1 MKTLLNKIGLLIGGL
16 VVLVAC
22 ADFDEL
28 NQDPRAANSDQV
40 QVEYFINNSIIGA
53 QQDPHVAERAFVLYW
68 KAASRQDRTNALPI
82 GSYNDGWSADYFR
95 YVSEWLNHANTAIQ
109 VAQEKMET
117 GNITPYTD
125 NLMQVAR
132 IWRVYLMSEMTDNF
146 GPIPIDA
153 FQGTNPDFA
162 SVQEVYYYMLSELD
176 AAQEA
181 LDLEVSVPAN
191 TQGLDPAYG
200 FDFGKW
206 KKYANSMRMR
216 LAMRLSEVDP
226 DKAREEFEDAVAI
239 GYIET
244 MDDAFAVQEQPGW
257 DPLSGVMSR
266 SWNAQF
272 LSATLNNLYIGL
284 GGISTEEQL
293 PASYHQY
300 VKPEDYIGVRYLEHF
315 TTTTNDP
322 SAGYWMDGL
331 QAEIDPRAYEAFAIP
346 GDVSNPQFFGGT
358 ATKRRLLNDNSE
370 LLDSIQAAFTWNASA
385 LGSWGDKG
393 AKNELYASSSSIPI
407 MVREFRTSESTRIFF
422 GPWESYFLIAEAAIR
437 GWATG
442 MDAATAYENG
452 VSASFDYWG
461 LSNFTGTYLA
471 SEEYNR
477 TGTSVSWNHTEEP
490 PQTHTMNYVDGYT
503 GQAGTVE
510 IPYPDNMLYLNG
522 TVKNDHLTKIITQ
535 KFIAQFP
542 WLPLEAWSDHR
553 RLGLP
558 FFENPAVE
566 EPLPALPALNKNN
579 FMDSRVEF
587 FPQRLPY
594 PSSVR
599 NSDAE
604 GYQQALNHLGG
615 PDAVF
620 TPLWWAKQQ

>member
-1 MKTLLNKIGLLIGGL
+1 
-16 VVLVAC
+16 
-22 ADFDEL
+22 
-28 NQDPRAANSDQV
+28 
-40 QVEYFINNSIIGA
+40 
-53 QQDPHVAERAFVLYW
+53 
-68 KAASRQDRTNALPI
+68 
-82 GSYNDGWSADYFR
+82 
-95 YVSEWLNHANTAIQ
+95 
-109 VAQEKMET
+109 
-117 GNITPYTD
+117 
-125 NLMQVAR
+125 MQVAR

-300 VKPEDYIGVRYLEHF
+300 VKPEDYIGVRYLDHF

-331 QAEIDPRAYEAFAIP
+331 QAEIDPRAYEAVAVP
-346 GDVSNPQFFGGT
+346 GDVSKPGFVGGT

-442 MDAATAYENG
+442 MDGATAYENG

-477 TGTSVSWNHTEEP
+477 TGTSVSWNHT
-490 PQTHTMNYVDGYT
+490 
-503 GQAGTVE
+503 
-510 IPYPDNMLYLNG
+510 
-522 TVKNDHLTKIITQ
+522 
-535 KFIAQFP
+535 
-542 WLPLEAWSDHR
+542 
-553 RLGLP
+553 
-558 FFENPAVE
+558 
-566 EPLPALPALNKNN
+566 
-579 FMDSRVEF
+579 
-587 FPQRLPY
+587 
-594 PSSVR
+594 
-599 NSDAE
+599 
-604 GYQQALNHLGG
+604 
-615 PDAVF
+615 
-620 TPLWWAKQQ
+620 